1 MNGASG
7 ELIPAGW
14 AAAALGRPGM
24 SLEGERIGPS
34 ESDPTERW
42 DCLLGQGLEP
52 GPEPAREEAP
62 RAVGGGILHN
72 PGVCPGLPEED
83 ELEQGSRGQE
93 GTPGWIPREKA
104 SDGGDLMC
112 KSSEMSERGVWVP
125 HAAQVAGTR
134 YKGREDE
141 QQGMH
146 ILLLWRGYVY
156 RGFSWEQDY
165 LE

>member
-1 MNGASG
+1 
-7 ELIPAGW
+7 
-14 AAAALGRPGM
+14 M
-24 SLEGERIGPS
+24 SLEGERTGPS
-34 ESDPTERW
+34 ESDPTEWW

-93 GTPGWIPREKA
+93 GTPRWIPREKA

-125 HAAQVAGTR
+125 HAAQVAGTPVI
-134 YKGREDE
+134 KGGR
-141 QQGMH
+141 MSS
-146 ILLLWRGYVY
+146 RGCTSCYFGGNMCMGALAGNRTIWSEERQVP
-156 RGFSWEQDY
+156 RVKGH
-165 LE
+165 L